1 MCGGPPNE
9 DMLAQKKD
17 LQSAGKGRDCMNR
30 MEEIIQQIMHL
41 EKELL
46 TEIQKKEEE
55 FSYKIRGKKI
65 VFKEEAKQ
73 YQKQFFV
80 KVSAYLDRLPL
91 LDILTI
97 PFIWVCL
104 FPAVFMDIT
113 VTLYQVICFSI
124 YKIPKVK
131 RSEHIIIDRHALAYL
146 NVVEKINCMYCGYFN
161 GLIAYVQEIAA
172 RTEQY
177 WCPIKHARKVSTMHS
192 RYHKF
197 IEFGDGKGYQERLEQ
212 LRRDFADLEERQ

>member
-1 MCGGPPNE
+1 
-9 DMLAQKKD
+9 
-17 LQSAGKGRDCMNR
+17 MNR
-30 MEEIIQQIMHL
+30 MEDIIQQIKIL

-46 TEIQKKEEE
+46 AEIQKKEDK
-55 FSYKIRGKKI
+55 FYYKIRGKKI
-65 VFKEEAKQ
+65 VFEEEAKE

-80 KVSAYLDRLPL
+80 KVSAYFDRLPL
-91 LDILTI
+91 LNILTI

-113 VTLYQVICFSI
+113 VTLYQVICFSL

-131 RSEHIIIDRHALAYL
+131 RNDYIVIDRHVLAYL
-146 NVVEKINCMYCGYFN
+146 NIIEKINCMYCGYFN
-161 GLIAYVQEIAA
+161 GLIAYVQEQEVAA

-177 WCPIKHARKVSTMHS
+177 WCPIKHARKVSVMHS

-197 IEFGDGKGYQERLEQ
+197 MEYGDGKGYQEQLEL
-212 LRRDFADLEERQ
+212 LRGDFADLEDEG